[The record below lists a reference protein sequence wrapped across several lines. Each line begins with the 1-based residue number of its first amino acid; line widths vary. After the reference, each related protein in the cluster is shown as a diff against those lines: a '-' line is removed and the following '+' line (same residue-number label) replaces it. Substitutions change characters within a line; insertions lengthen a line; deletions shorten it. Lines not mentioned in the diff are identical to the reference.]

1 MSTVVDFHSHI
12 LPGVD
17 DGSSSLEQSI
27 QMLQMEHS
35 QGIKKV
41 IATPHFYAQHDK
53 PEKFLQRRAEAELR
67 LREEMAKYSQLPQ
80 LCVGSEVYY
89 FNGISDSDILSELT
103 IDKKR
108 YILIEMPMPPWTD
121 RMYRELEYIWV
132 KQNLV
137 PVVAH
142 IDRYIAPFHTFR
154 IPERLEELPVKV
166 QANASF
172 FLEKSTRRLAF
183 RLLRQ
188 ERIQLLGS
196 DCHDLSRRAPNLGE
210 AVKVIEKKFGT
221 DMIAYINSHEEE
233 ILANNENV

>member
-17 DGSSSLEQSI
+17 DGSTCVEQSI
-27 QMLQMEHS
+27 QMLQMEQA
-35 QGIKKV
+35 QGIEKIV
-41 IATPHFYAQHDK
+41 ATPHFYAQHDK
-53 PEKFLQRRAEAELR
+53 PEKFLRKRAEAERL
-67 LREEMAKYSQLPQ
+67 LREEMSKYPQLPQ

-108 YILIEMPMPPWTD
+108 YILIEMPMPPWSD
-121 RMYRELEYIWV
+121 RMYRELENIWV
-132 KQNLV
+132 KQDLV

-142 IDRYIAPFHTFR
+142 VDRYIAPLHTFR
-154 IPERLEELPVKV
+154 IPERLEQLPVKV

-172 FLEKSTRRLAF
+172 FLDKSTRRLAF

-188 ERIQLLGS
+188 GRIQLLGS
-196 DCHDLSRRAPNLGE
+196 DCHDMSRRTPNLGE
-210 AVKVIEKKFGT
+210 AVKVIRKKFGS
-221 DMIAYINSHEEE
+221 DMISYINSHEDE
-233 ILANNENV
+233 ILEYDENM